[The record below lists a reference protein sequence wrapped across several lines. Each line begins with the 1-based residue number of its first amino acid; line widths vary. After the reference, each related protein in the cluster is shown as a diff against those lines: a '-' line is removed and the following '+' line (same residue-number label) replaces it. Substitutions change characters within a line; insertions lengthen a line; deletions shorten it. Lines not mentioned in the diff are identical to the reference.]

1 MEKTYVAI
9 DLKSFYASVECVE
22 RQLDPLN
29 TNLVVADESR
39 TEKTI
44 CLAVSPSLK
53 SFGISGRA
61 RLFEV
66 IQRVEQVN
74 KERLQKAPKRQ
85 FAKKSYIYSELSD
98 PACELDYIVATP
110 QMAKYLA
117 VSAKIYGIYLKYVS
131 PEDIFAYSIDEV
143 FIDATGYL
151 GLYNVDGRG
160 FAQMLILDVL
170 KTTGITA
177 TAGVGTN
184 MYLCKEVLFMFMN
197 VAYLNNSTSTVVD
210 NTKPLIVTS
219 CGNYRVKNRSE
230 VVTHRPKGRK
240 DYQLLYIASGKGHFF
255 IHGEEKTVSAGN
267 IIIYL
272 PDQPQEYVY
281 YRADQTD
288 VYWVHFTGNE
298 VEEILKYYNIN
309 LKNNILYIG
318 TSPDYQWLF
327 GQMIQELQL
336 CRPRYDELIS
346 LQLRN
351 IFVLISRAIMSAKK
365 FSSTSEKEVAF
376 AMHYF
381 RKNYNTEISIE
392 EYSESRGL
400 SNCWFIQCFKE
411 ITGSSPLQ
419 YILKLRI
426 SNAQNL
432 LENTD
437 YTITEIA
444 NMVGYTNSLYFSRL
458 FHKYIGMSPKEYRK
472 VKLKENLRE

>member
-1 MEKTYVAI
+1 
-9 DLKSFYASVECVE
+9 
-22 RQLDPLN
+22 
-29 TNLVVADESR
+29 
-39 TEKTI
+39 
-44 CLAVSPSLK
+44 
-53 SFGISGRA
+53 
-61 RLFEV
+61 
-66 IQRVEQVN
+66 
-74 KERLQKAPKRQ
+74 
-85 FAKKSYIYSELSD
+85 
-98 PACELDYIVATP
+98 
-110 QMAKYLA
+110 
-117 VSAKIYGIYLKYVS
+117 
-131 PEDIFAYSIDEV
+131 
-143 FIDATGYL
+143 
-151 GLYNVDGRG
+151 
-160 FAQMLILDVL
+160 
-170 KTTGITA
+170 
-177 TAGVGTN
+177 
-184 MYLCKEVLFMFMN
+184 MFMN

-210 NTKPLIVTS
+210 NTKPLFVTS

-309 LKNNILYIG
+309 LQNNILYIG

-426 SNAQNL
+426 SNAQSL

>member
-1 MEKTYVAI
+1 
-9 DLKSFYASVECVE
+9 
-22 RQLDPLN
+22 
-29 TNLVVADESR
+29 
-39 TEKTI
+39 
-44 CLAVSPSLK
+44 
-53 SFGISGRA
+53 
-61 RLFEV
+61 
-66 IQRVEQVN
+66 
-74 KERLQKAPKRQ
+74 
-85 FAKKSYIYSELSD
+85 
-98 PACELDYIVATP
+98 
-110 QMAKYLA
+110 
-117 VSAKIYGIYLKYVS
+117 
-131 PEDIFAYSIDEV
+131 
-143 FIDATGYL
+143 
-151 GLYNVDGRG
+151 
-160 FAQMLILDVL
+160 
-170 KTTGITA
+170 
-177 TAGVGTN
+177 
-184 MYLCKEVLFMFMN
+184 MFMN

-309 LKNNILYIG
+309 LQNNILYIG

-365 FSSTSEKEVAF
+365 FSSTSEKKLLLQCTIFVRITTQKSALRSTPNPKGLATVGLF
-376 AMHYF
+376 SALKKSQVPV
-381 RKNYNTEISIE
+381 RCNIS
-392 EYSESRGL
+392 
-400 SNCWFIQCFKE
+400 
-411 ITGSSPLQ
+411 
-419 YILKLRI
+419 
-426 SNAQNL
+426 
-432 LENTD
+432 
-437 YTITEIA
+437 
-444 NMVGYTNSLYFSRL
+444 
-458 FHKYIGMSPKEYRK
+458 
-472 VKLKENLRE
+472 

>member
-1 MEKTYVAI
+1 
-9 DLKSFYASVECVE
+9 
-22 RQLDPLN
+22 
-29 TNLVVADESR
+29 
-39 TEKTI
+39 
-44 CLAVSPSLK
+44 
-53 SFGISGRA
+53 
-61 RLFEV
+61 
-66 IQRVEQVN
+66 
-74 KERLQKAPKRQ
+74 
-85 FAKKSYIYSELSD
+85 
-98 PACELDYIVATP
+98 
-110 QMAKYLA
+110 
-117 VSAKIYGIYLKYVS
+117 
-131 PEDIFAYSIDEV
+131 
-143 FIDATGYL
+143 
-151 GLYNVDGRG
+151 
-160 FAQMLILDVL
+160 
-170 KTTGITA
+170 
-177 TAGVGTN
+177 
-184 MYLCKEVLFMFMN
+184 MFMN

-267 IIIYL
+267 IIVYL

-298 VEEILKYYNIN
+298 VEKILKYYNIN
-309 LKNNILYIG
+309 LQNNILYIG
-318 TSPDYQWLF
+318 T
-327 GQMIQELQL
+327 
-336 CRPRYDELIS
+336 
-346 LQLRN
+346 
-351 IFVLISRAIMSAKK
+351 IMCAKK

-381 RKNYNTEISIE
+381 RNNYNTEISIE

-426 SNAQNL
+426 SNAQSL